1 MSDPKATGAD
11 AVPMP
16 GRSAVVAA
24 ALAWAV
30 PGLGHLYLG
39 WRRRAGIYFVVLA
52 VMVTTGLLCE
62 GGLSHPAAHGLG
74 RLGALADLGLGA
86 AYFVLELL
94 HVGGGRAASATHE
107 AGNAFHWSAG
117 VMNMLLVLDA
127 WDIATGRKRQD
138 PK

>member
-1 MSDPKATGAD
+1 
-11 AVPMP
+11 MP
-16 GRSAVVAA
+16 GKSAVVAA

-39 WRRRAGIYFVVLA
+39 WRRRAVLYFAVIA
-52 VMVTTGLLCE
+52 VMVAAAVFAE
-62 GGLSHPAAHGLG
+62 GGLSQASARGVLA
-74 RLGALADLGLGA
+74 RLGLLADLGLGVG
-86 AYFVLELL
+86 YFVLEAL
-94 HVGGGRAASATHE
+94 HVGGGRPASATHE

-127 WDIATGRKRQD
+127 WDIATGRKRRE